1 MARKYTYFLYVT
13 KIFLATNPTIT
24 PLCQVSDAMLADF
37 KKSVQSRGITFSD
50 ADFESNKEY
59 LKRMIK
65 FEVFQD
71 RLGVAEA
78 ARVLLDADPQV
89 LAALMYM
96 PEAKALNQTKTR
108 RQVAQR

>member
-1 MARKYTYFLYVT
+1 
-13 KIFLATNPTIT
+13 
-24 PLCQVSDAMLADF
+24 MLADF
-37 KKSVQSRGITFSD
+37 KKYVQSRKIVFSD
-50 ADFESNKEY
+50 ADFEANREY

-89 LAALMYM
+89 LAALSYM
-96 PEAKALNQTKTR
+96 PEAKTLSQNKTR